1 MKKRIICLVLT
12 IVMIF
17 GMVSILAACG
27 PEKPKDC
34 ETCVDANEDGKCDV
48 CNKPVKKEECEHIDE
63 NGDELCDKC
72 SHYLGDDSEE
82 AIEYPWDDAS
92 IVFQMTHNSSGQS
105 LPSGCERYMA
115 GEDLSAVSSIDTMV
129 TDRNTNAYIDTKVSL
144 TYRYYDDVSA
154 HGWAQNIT
162 IIYETI
168 YYNASGAPDLYCNFN
183 YDMMAVSLKGV
194 FANLLSTKYKNAES
208 GENLNYFEFD
218 DPDYVEA
225 VKENLEEN
233 DRGYMYEFTWST
245 TLSKNKVYLL
255 ASDYFIDMV
264 RAFFVVPVNVALLEE
279 GTMLEDFV
287 GDRDEDGEYTLNDFY
302 LMVENNEWTYGMME
316 KFCEA
321 IYQPYSESQSGM
333 SLYDRLGFVVSDSGL
348 PASGLVYTTNI
359 TIVAREYDEVSQDY
373 KYWYP
378 ETSPRL
384 NDLSKALYELFNTT
398 GVLYYTKSTNPE
410 CVNFGDTSHV
420 VIRTRFCDNMM
431 LFGGAIM
438 LGALEYSAYQ
448 DLKKSSGFGVVPIPL
463 YHEIEEGSDET
474 YLTTIH
480 TIGRVG
486 AIAYN
491 TDVFAQCT
499 AFLNYQSTHSTDIL
513 TEYYDVQLQYNIAG
527 GNKNKG
533 TVRIL
538 QFIRKN
544 VRSSFDKNMEDAIGV
559 QYDAN
564 SARWHQILVANR
576 YQVEDFSVYYE
587 MYYKDK
593 EENLKKLVQQYYTLP
608 S

>member
-1 MKKRIICLVLT
+1 MKKRIVCLLLT
-12 IVMIF
+12 IVMLF
-17 GMVSILAACG
+17 GMVSILAACD
-27 PEKPKDC
+27 PEQPKDC
-34 ETCVDANEDGKCDV
+34 ETCTDANSDGKCDV
-48 CNKPVKKEECEHIDE
+48 CNKPVKKEECEHVDD
-63 NGDELCDKC
+63 NDDGVCDKC
-72 SHYLGDDSEE
+72 SANIGGGEE
-82 AIEYPWDDAS
+82 AIEYPWDDAN

-129 TDRNTNAYIDTKVSL
+129 TDRNTNAYIETKVTL
-144 TYRYYDDVSA
+144 TYKYYDDVTA
-154 HGWAQNIT
+154 YGWGKNIT
-162 IIYETI
+162 TIYETI
-168 YYNASGAPDLYCNFN
+168 YYNAAGAPDLYCNFI

-208 GENLNYFEFD
+208 GEYLNYFEFD
-218 DPDYVEA
+218 DPDYVEE

-255 ASDYFIDMV
+255 ASDYFTDMV

-302 LMVENNEWTYGMME
+302 LMVENDEWTYNMMAQ
-316 KFCEA
+316 FCEA
-321 IYQPYSESQSGM
+321 IYEPYSENQSGM
-333 SLYDRLGFVVSDSGL
+333 SYYDRLGFAVSDSGL

-359 TIVAREYDEVSQDY
+359 TVVAREYDEVSQDY

-384 NDLSKALYELFNTT
+384 NDLSKALDKLFSTT
-398 GVLYYTKSTNPE
+398 GVLFATKKANPE
-410 CVNFGDTSHV
+410 YINFGDTTHV
-420 VIRTRFCDNMM
+420 SIRTRFCDNMI
-431 LFGGAIM
+431 LFGGTIM

-448 DLKKSSGFGVVPIPL
+448 DLKKSSGFGVVPVPL

-480 TIGRVG
+480 NIGRVG

-544 VRSSFDKNMEDAIGV
+544 VRSSFDKNMEDALGI
-559 QYDAN
+559 QYGAK
-564 SARWHQILVANR
+564 RWHQIMADNA
-576 YQVEDFSVYYE
+576 YHIEDFSVYYE
-587 MYYKDK
+587 MYYLDK